1 MTPRVVSSYLFSLV
15 LMLLSQS
22 SLAAGSSFAACDEL
36 TATGNSEYPPFL
48 WRDKQNAMQLQGVN
62 RIIMDEL
69 SRRIQVPIRLQHV
82 GPWSRAQS
90 EVKAGRVDLMAGAFY
105 TSNRADYMDY
115 FTPVLL
121 YTQSVVW
128 QRKATPFPFQRKED
142 LQGRWGVTVI
152 NNSFGE
158 QFDRYAK
165 DNLNILTVA
174 SLAQALKMLAANRV
188 DYVLYEKSP
197 AQAYAGL
204 LGLSQELEAVSP
216 QISSEG
222 LYLTLSKASA
232 CNTPGLR
239 HRIAVALRDMS
250 QEGFMEQALLDGAA
264 LWSLKNRQALLN

>member
-1 MTPRVVSSYLFSLV
+1 MSRAVSYYLFSLV
-15 LMLLSQS
+15 LIVFSQVS
-22 SLAAGSSFAACDEL
+22 VAAGPSLASCDEL

-48 WRDKQNAMQLQGVN
+48 WRDKQNSMQLQGAN

-69 SRRIQVPIRLQHV
+69 SHRIGVPIRLQHV

-90 EVKAGRVDLMAGAFY
+90 EVKAGRIDLMAGAFY
-105 TSNRADYMDY
+105 TNNRADYMDY
-115 FTPVLL
+115 FTPVIL

-142 LQGRWGVTVI
+142 LQGHWGVTVI

-174 SLAQALKMLAANRV
+174 SLAQALKMLATNRV

-204 LGLSQELEAVSP
+204 LGLSDELEAVEP
-216 QISSEG
+216 HVSSEG
-222 LYLTLSKASA
+222 LYLTFSKASA

-239 HRIAVALRDMS
+239 HRIAIALRDMN
-250 QEGFMEQALLDGAA
+250 QEGFMEQALLDGVST
-264 LWSLKNRQALLN
+264 WSLKNHQALLN